1 MIQAKVLFQLSI
13 WMGLISLRM
22 LYKKIQMKT
31 GRINLMKECNKE
43 IGEFSERIIR
53 YIFEVEKRLIL

>member
-53 YIFEVEKRLIL
+53 YIFEVEKRLTL

>member
-1 MIQAKVLFQLSI
+1 
-13 WMGLISLRM
+13 MGLISLRM

-31 GRINLMKECNKE
+31 GRINLMRECNKE

-53 YIFEVEKRLIL
+53 YIFEVEKHLIL

>member
-22 LYKKIQMKT
+22 LYKKILMKT